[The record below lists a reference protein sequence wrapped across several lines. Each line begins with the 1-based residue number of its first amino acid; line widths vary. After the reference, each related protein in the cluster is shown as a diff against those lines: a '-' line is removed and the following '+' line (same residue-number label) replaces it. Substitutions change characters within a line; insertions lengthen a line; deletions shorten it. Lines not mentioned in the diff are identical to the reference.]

1 MSNMV
6 KVQSELLTQ
15 LCTEILKK
23 YNIPSEDALC
33 IAESL
38 VSADLRGVN
47 SHGVMRL
54 PLYLE
59 CIKDGSFESASD
71 IKIVNRTNTTAVFD
85 GGNGLGQVVSQKA
98 IDLIVEETKEKE
110 MFAVAVRNSN
120 HFGAA
125 GYWAD
130 QLQKNNMIGIVASNV
145 PPIMPAP
152 GGAEARV
159 GNNPIA
165 IAVPTGQDV
174 PIMLDMATSTVPFG
188 KILNFKNKGE
198 QIPEGWAVNSKGE
211 MTTDPE
217 EVVMGGSLF
226 PVGGPKGYGLS
237 VIIEVLSALLSDG
250 AIGSDIRVLH
260 NTVPNNVSF
269 FFLGIR
275 IDAFIELETFHKKV
289 DHYIQ
294 FIKSTKLAEGV
305 SEVYLPGELEFLKEK
320 SSRKEGILLPD
331 SVINQLVTCANLAKV
346 DDSIIQQLSKTV
358 SK

>member
-1 MSNMV
+1 MSNIV
-6 KVQSELLTQ
+6 KVESELLTQ
-15 LCTEILKK
+15 LCTEILK
-23 YNIPSEDALC
+23 NNHVPSVDALSV
-33 IAESL
+33 AKSL
-38 VSADLRGVN
+38 VNADLRGVN

-59 CIKDGSFESASD
+59 CLKDGSFESVVD
-71 IKIVNRTNTTAVFD
+71 MKIVKKTKTTAVID

-98 IDLIVEETKEKE
+98 VDIIIEETKEKE

-130 QLQKNNMIGIVASNV
+130 QLQKHNMIGIVASNV

-165 IAVPTGQDV
+165 IAVPTGQDI

-188 KILNFKNKGE
+188 KILNYKNKGE
-198 QIPEGWAVNSKGE
+198 KIPEGWAVNSSGK

-237 VIIEVLSALLSDG
+237 VIIEVLSALLSGG
-250 AIGSDIRVLH
+250 AIGSDIHVLH

-275 IDAFIELETFHKKV
+275 IDGFIEPEAFKQKV

-305 SEVYLPGELEFLKEK
+305 NEVYLPGELEHKKEM
-320 SSRKEGILLPD
+320 SSRNEGILLPD
-331 SVINQLVTCANLAKV
+331 TVMNQLVTCAKEAKV
-346 DDSIIQQLSKTV
+346 DDSIIHSLS
-358 SK
+358 